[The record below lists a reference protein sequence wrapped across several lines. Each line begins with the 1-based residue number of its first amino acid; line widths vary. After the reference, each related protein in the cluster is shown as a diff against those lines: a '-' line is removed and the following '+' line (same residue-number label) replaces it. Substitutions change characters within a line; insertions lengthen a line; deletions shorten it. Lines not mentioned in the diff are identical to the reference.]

1 MSIFIGG
8 TGSANEFEDYEEGT
22 FSPRLGGTSNYGSYY
37 ATGTGS
43 YTKTGSQVTVSIRF
57 NNIDLSN
64 SASGQ
69 AMIFN
74 MPFVGGR
81 NPTNGSA
88 GVSTNAAYHSV
99 AQGGDNE
106 HTWYIT
112 NNSGA
117 WYGLVSRHN
126 NSWVDFPVSDFHA
139 SGVYVLFM
147 GTYFTA

>member
-22 FSPRLGGTSNYGSYY
+22 FTPYLGGTSNYSSYY

-43 YTKTGSQVTVSIRF
+43 YTKIGSYVTVSIRF
-57 NNIDLSN
+57 NAIDLNN
-64 SASGQ
+64 SAAGQ

-74 MPFVGGR
+74 MPFTGGR
-81 NPTNGSA
+81 SPTNGSA
-88 GVSTNAAYHSV
+88 GVSGNTAYYNV
-99 AQGGDNE
+99 AQGQDNE

-112 NNSGA
+112 TGNI

-139 SGVYVLFM
+139 ANVYVIFM
-147 GTYFTA
+147 GTYFIA

>member
-1 MSIFIGG
+1 MSIFLGG
-8 TGSANEFEDYEEGT
+8 TGSANELEDYEEGT
-22 FSPRLGGTSNYGSYY
+22 FTPYLGGTTNYSTYY
-37 ATGTGS
+37 VTGTGS
-43 YTKTGSQVTVSIRF
+43 YTKIGSTVHVIIRF
-57 NNIDLSN
+57 NNVDLNN

-74 MPFVGGR
+74 MPFTGAR

-88 GVSTNAAYHSV
+88 GISTNAAYYNV

-112 NNSGA
+112 NSTV

-126 NSWVDFPVSDFHA
+126 ASWVEFPVSDFHA
-139 SGVYVLFM
+139 SSVYVNFS